1 MAKKDR
7 IKELE
12 AEKGNLERV
21 IPPLVNRVGQSEAAR
36 QLHVS
41 QGTISRW
48 LKDNNYILSSLW
60 QKGVTPAERADID
73 PAADRVNA
81 RRIEQG
87 LPTLEEE
94 GEFS

>member
-12 AEKGNLERV
+12 AQKGNLERV
-21 IPPLVNRVGQSEAAR
+21 IPPLVNKVGQSEAAR
-36 QLHVS
+36 LLHVS

-48 LKDNNYILSSLW
+48 LKENNYTLSSFW
-60 QKGVTPAERADID
+60 QKAVTPQERADID
-73 PAADRVNA
+73 AAADRVNA
-81 RRIEQG
+81 RRAEQG

-94 GEFS
+94 EEYS